1 MRNSFSDTKKPAH
14 AVQVLLLRVESCKKV
29 ILKFHSVINNSINNF
44 IRKIEKNDMTN
55 QKK

>member
-14 AVQVLLLRVESCKKV
+14 AVQVLLLCVESCKKV